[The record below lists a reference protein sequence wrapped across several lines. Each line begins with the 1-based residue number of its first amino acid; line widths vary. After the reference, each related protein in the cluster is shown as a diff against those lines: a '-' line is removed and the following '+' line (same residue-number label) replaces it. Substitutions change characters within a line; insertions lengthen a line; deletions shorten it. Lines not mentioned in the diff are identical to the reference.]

1 MPKCSEFKCR
11 KCGECCGAVPI
22 SRDERNKIRIYLLKH
37 PEIAE
42 FANEKPFSEKC
53 VFRNDAEGKCMI
65 YECRPKVC
73 RLFKCDGSN
82 WYKDLK
88 GVKFRGGDVV
98 LINER
103 FGNPKFR
110 ERYRDLMERMV
121 SEEASAMM
129 MKMHQALLL
138 ALLSQMFFESKMKGE

>member
-1 MPKCSEFKCR
+1 MHKCSEFKCR

-22 SRDERNKIRIYLLKH
+22 SREERNKIRIYLLKH

-42 FANEKPFSEKC
+42 FAIEKPFSEKC
-53 VFRNDAEGKCMI
+53 VFRNDTEGKCMI

-82 WYKDLK
+82 WHKDLK
-88 GVKFRGGDVV
+88 GLKFGGKDVV

-103 FGNPKFR
+103 FGNPEFR
-110 ERYRDLMERMV
+110 GRYRELMERMV
-121 SEEASAMM
+121 IEETAKMIT
-129 MKMHQALLL
+129 KMHQTLLVAQL
-138 ALLSQMFFESKMKGE
+138 FQMFSEPEMKGD